1 MGDRLKSAW
10 EISKNFLKDLK
21 VVFSNKNENQEQNNV
36 SLFDSLSP
44 KSLNPDKVKIYL
56 EALTKG
62 VEDKGINNIALTG
75 SYGSGKSSLIKTFEE
90 TTKGKF
96 SFLKV
101 SLASFEKAN
110 LNKNKDLDRQLELSI
125 LQQIFYHVKSEKI
138 PDSRFKRIKN
148 ITTGQLVKFS
158 LWFAIWFLSALIIFS
173 FNYLQK
179 LNPANWTWRI
189 IELDFQALIVFILFF
204 LGVALLAKNIIRVL
218 NNSKISKVSI
228 KGELELGKDID
239 KSILNQYLDE
249 LIYFF
254 ERNYYNVVVIEDL
267 DRFESVEIFTK
278 LREINTLL
286 NNSEQR
292 KGDVVFLYAVRD
304 DIFTGK
310 DRTKFFDFLV
320 PVIPIINKSNSN
332 EKLRERIASFG
343 FDKKPTLK
351 FIDDIALFIDD
362 MRLLNNICNEYV
374 IYRSN
379 LSSKLIQD
387 NLLGMIVYKNMRPDD
402 FVELHN
408 SEGKLYN
415 ILSNKNQYIKERVNE
430 IEKEIERL
438 GENVLNIE
446 SEGIKRV
453 EELKAI
459 YINELNKVLDKPVS
473 IRVNSKYYSLEELM
487 EDEVFEEFKEL
498 KRFVYK
504 RYDAV
509 YDRILNINSD
519 KSFNSLELSVDSE
532 RSFEK
537 RLSYVNST
545 NFNEVYSINDEI
557 KKLKEEKGEVQNYT
571 LKQLFEEINLMDILG
586 SESSKD
592 KLTIFL
598 LRNGYIDENY
608 YDYISYF
615 HGISMTRSD
624 NEFMQSVKS
633 QIPNSFNYRLEKV
646 EAIVKRLDT
655 EYFKKEAILNFD
667 LVDFIFKN
675 NSKYK
680 RKCNAIIKQISNKK
694 ELATKFLD
702 EYIDKGQQ
710 VSEIIKSLSSWRD
723 FWKYVEEAKFTESQ
737 KDKYLKLIFDNCN
750 VGDLWSLSL
759 SSNLKLYLA
768 EKSNPLALLSSF
780 EDREKTKK
788 AISELDLE
796 FEKLEVPKVEHKDMF
811 TFLLE
816 NEFYK
821 LNLNNI
827 KLILK
832 KNNKYLKD
840 AEVLEKNFTTIINS
854 KNTDLIKKVNNNI
867 EEYVNDVFL
876 NLESNHEESEE
887 ALILLLNNKDL
898 SLNIKD
904 AIILY
909 SITSISD
916 LSKIDEIEVKEKL
929 ISNESVKV
937 SWNNV
942 SSYYKSYETKNL
954 DSILINYLNKENV
967 YEELNKSS
975 LSIINEDYEYK
986 KELTLSIL
994 NCNDLDFDSFVNFVP
1009 STPHTWDSLSFDELD
1024 SNKVEWLIRSKKL
1037 NLTIENYDKLKEN
1050 FVDFNILL
1058 IELHFTKFIQS
1069 FEDYEL
1075 DEEDYKSL
1083 FSSEFLS
1090 SKQKGE
1096 LFDKLDEEYILGN
1109 KSLSS
1114 LIVELLSNYSYK
1126 SLSFDFVNGLF
1137 GQSDSNLDR
1146 VKLFN
1151 LQSNNLTSSEAKTLV
1166 TKLTAPFGRLL
1177 IPRKRTRLSKTKI
1190 NLEFVDNLLN
1200 KNLISSREVGESYIK
1215 VVSKY

>member
-1 MGDRLKSAW
+1 MRDKLKSAW

-21 VVFSNKNENQEQNNV
+21 AVFSNKQENQEQNHV
-36 SLFDSLSP
+36 SLFNSLSP
-44 KSLNPDKVKIYL
+44 KSLNPDNVKIYL

-62 VEDKGINNIALTG
+62 VEDKDINNIALTG

-96 SFLKV
+96 SFLKI

-110 LNKNKDLDRQLELSI
+110 LNKNLDRQLELSI

-148 ITTGQLVKFS
+148 ITTGQLLKLS
-158 LWFAIWFLSALIIFS
+158 LGFAIWFLSALIIFS

-179 LNPANWTWRI
+179 LNPVNWTWRI
-189 IELDFQALIVFILFF
+189 IDLDFQALIVFTFFF
-204 LGVALLAKNIIRVL
+204 LGVALFAKNIIRVL

-254 ERNYYNVVVIEDL
+254 ERNYYNVVVLEDL
-267 DRFESVEIFTK
+267 DRFESIEIFTK

-310 DRTKFFDFLV
+310 DRTKFFDFII
-320 PVIPIINKSNSN
+320 PVIPVINKSNSN
-332 EKLRERIASFG
+332 EKLRERLSALT
-343 FDKKPTLK
+343 FDKKPNLN

-374 IYRSN
+374 VYRSN
-379 LSSKLIQD
+379 LSPKLIQD
-387 NLLGMIVYKNMRPDD
+387 NLLGMIVYKNLRPDD

-408 SEGKLYN
+408 GQGRLHE
-415 ILSNKNQYIKERVNE
+415 IISNKKQYIKEKISSIEME
-430 IEKEIERL
+430 IDKLTEKVI
-438 GENVLNIE
+438 NIE
-446 SEGIKRV
+446 EETVKSVK
-453 EELKAI
+453 ELKAI
-459 YINELNKVLDKPVS
+459 YINALNEILDKPVS
-473 IRVNSKYYSLEELM
+473 IRLKQTKFYSLEELM
-487 EDEVFEEFKEL
+487 DDELFEELQSMENFY
-498 KRFVYK
+498 YK
-504 RYDAV
+504 HYDEFYNRV
-509 YDRILNINSD
+509 IDKNSN
-519 KSFNSLELSVDSE
+519 KSFKSLETFVDSE

-537 RLSYVNST
+537 RLLNVNSY
-545 NFNEVYSINDEI
+545 NMNEVYSMNREI
-557 KKLKEEKGEVQNYT
+557 EKLREEKAQVQNYT
-571 LKQLFEEINLMDILG
+571 LKQLFEEINLVEVLG
-586 SESSKD
+586 SDFSKD

-615 HGISMTRSD
+615 HGVSMTRSD
-624 NEFMQSVKS
+624 NEFLQSVKS
-633 QIPNSFNYRLEKV
+633 QMPNPFNYKLEKV
-646 EAIVKRLDT
+646 EAITKRLDT
-655 EYFKKEAILNFD
+655 EYFKKEAVLNFD

-675 NSKYK
+675 NNKYK
-680 RKCNAIIKQISNKK
+680 GKCDAIIKQISNKK

-710 VSEIIKSLSSWRD
+710 VGEIIKSLSNWRN
-723 FWKYVEEAKFTESQ
+723 FWKYIEETKFTESR
-737 KDKYLKLIFDNCN
+737 KIKYLKLIFDNCSIK
-750 VGDLWSLSL
+750 DIWSLSL
-759 SSNLKLYLA
+759 SSNLKLFLA
-768 EKSNPLALLSSF
+768 EQSNPLTLLSSF
-780 EDREKTKK
+780 EDHEKTKK

-796 FEKLEVPKVEHKDMF
+796 FEKLEIPKVEHKDIF
-811 TFLLE
+811 AFIVK

-832 KNNKYLKD
+832 NKNKYLKD
-840 AEVLEKNFTTIINS
+840 AEIIEKNFTTIINS

-876 NLESNHEESEE
+876 NLDSNHDESEE

-929 ISNESVKV
+929 ILNESVNV

-942 SSYYKSYETKNL
+942 SSYYKSYETKKL
-954 DSILINYLNKENV
+954 DSILINYLNKKNV
-967 YEELNKSS
+967 YKELNKSS
-975 LSIINEDYEYK
+975 LSSINEDYEYK

-994 NCNDLDFDSFVNFVP
+994 NCNDLDFDSFINIVP
-1009 STPHTWDSLSFDELD
+1009 STPHTWNSLSFDGLD
-1024 SNKVEWLIRSKKL
+1024 PNKVEWLIRSKKL

-1050 FVDFNILL
+1050 FVDFNILF
-1058 IELHFTKFIQS
+1058 IGLHFTKFIQS
-1069 FEDYEL
+1069 FENYEL
-1075 DEEDYKSL
+1075 DEEDCVNL
-1083 FSSEFLS
+1083 FTSEFLS
-1090 SKQKGE
+1090 SKQKVE

-1114 LIVELLSNYSYK
+1114 LIVELLSNYTYK

-1151 LQSNNLTSSEAKTLV
+1151 LQSNYLTSSEAKTLV
-1166 TKLTAPFGRLL
+1166 SKLATPFDSLL

-1190 NLEFVDNLLN
+1190 NLDFVDNLLN
-1200 KNLISSREVGESYIK
+1200 KNLISSREVGKSYIK